1 MQDIQTLKDILE
13 MLKKQDEMVQMLE
26 EQQDEIDGLE
36 QRLSTL
42 TQELSDSREQTMQE
56 QESAKQY
63 RLELYAA
70 NKRLSQMREE
80 MDESL
85 SLNEDLSRENHRL
98 NDLLTSSG
106 TQNQRLQTQI
116 DSLKNLQE

>member
-26 EQQDEIDGLE
+26 EQQDEIDRLE

-42 TQELSDSREQTMQE
+42 TQELSDSREQTMRE

-63 RLELYAA
+63 RLELYAT
-70 NKRLSQMREE
+70 NKRLSQTREE
-80 MDESL
+80 LDESL
-85 SLNEDLSRENHRL
+85 SLNEDLSRENRRL

>member
-13 MLKKQDEMVQMLE
+13 MLKKQDEMVRMLE
-26 EQQDEIDGLE
+26 EQQNEIDGLE

-42 TQELSDSREQTMQE
+42 TQELSDSREQTMRE
-56 QESAKQY
+56 QETAKQY

-70 NKRLSQMREE
+70 NKRLSQTKEE
-80 MDESL
+80 LDESL
-85 SLNEDLSRENHRL
+85 SLNEDLAAENHRL
-98 NDLLTSSG
+98 NSLLTSSG

-116 DSLKNLQE
+116 DSLKNL

>member
-26 EQQDEIDGLE
+26 EQQDEIDRLE
-36 QRLSTL
+36 QRLSRL
-42 TQELSDSREQTMQE
+42 TQELSDSREQAMKE
-56 QESAKQY
+56 QETAKQY
-63 RLELYAA
+63 RLELYATH
-70 NKRLSQMREE
+70 KRLSQTREE
-80 MDESL
+80 LDDSL
-85 SLNEDLSRENHRL
+85 SLNEDLSRENRRL